1 MDTRALLRLG
11 GISGFVCGGA
21 IAAAGAIEL
30 IAAGKI
36 PLTQVLNGAAVPFGI
51 GLLVALYALLHQRL
65 GRFGA
70 LAFVV
75 QFLGFGYFAG
85 IAFAMNFVLVY
96 LDKPVVDELLTSPAE
111 FAFLATAVLALGGT
125 LLFGTALLRSAAV
138 PRGAA
143 ILYTAGLSVLCLT
156 FLLPATLVRVGH
168 IAAGFG
174 MVWLAWAVWSS
185 VTVAPAATARA
196 WQPSTPDP
204 AR

>member
-11 GISGFVCGGA
+11 SVSGFICGAA

-30 IAAGKI
+30 IAAGKV
-36 PLTQVLNGAAVPFGI
+36 PLTQVLNGASVPFGI

-70 LAFVV
+70 FAFAV
-75 QFLGFGYFAG
+75 QFLGFGLFAG

-96 LDKPVVDELLTSPAE
+96 LDKPVIDELLTSPAKI
-111 FAFLATAVLALGGT
+111 AFLVTAALALSGT

-138 PRGAA
+138 PRGAV
-143 ILYTAGLSVLCLT
+143 ILYIAGLTVLSLT
-156 FLLPATLVRVGH
+156 FLLPTTLVRVGH
-168 IAAGFG
+168 LAAGFG

-185 VTVAPAATARA
+185 VTGNPAATARVS
-196 WQPSTPDP
+196 QPST
-204 AR
+204 

>member
-1 MDTRALLRLG
+1 MDIRALLRLG
-11 GISGFVCGGA
+11 GVCGFLCGGA
-21 IAAAGAIEL
+21 VAAAGAIEL
-30 IAAGKI
+30 IAAGKT
-36 PLTQVLNGAAVPFGI
+36 PLTQVLNGAAVPFGM

-85 IAFAMNFVLVY
+85 VAFTKNFVLVY
-96 LDKPVVDELLTSPAE
+96 LDKPVVDELLTSPAKS
-111 FAFLATAVLALGGT
+111 AFLLAAVLALSGT

-138 PRGAA
+138 PRAA
-143 ILYTAGLSVLCLT
+143 VVLYTVGLSVLCLT
-156 FLLPATLVRVGH
+156 FLLPAPLVRAGH

-174 MVWLAWAVWSS
+174 MVWLAWTVWSS
-185 VTVAPAATARA
+185 VTVNPAATARV

>member
-11 GISGFVCGGA
+11 GVSGFLCGAA

-70 LAFVV
+70 VAFVV

-96 LDKPVVDELLTSPAE
+96 LDKPVVDELLTSPAKI
-111 FAFLATAVLALGGT
+111 AFLGTAALALSGT
-125 LLFGTALLRSAAV
+125 LLFGAALLRSAAV
-138 PRGAA
+138 PRWAV
-143 ILYTAGLSVLCLT
+143 ILYIVGLSVLSLT
-156 FLLPATLVRVGH
+156 FLLPTTLVRVGH
-168 IAAGFG
+168 LAAGFG

-185 VTVAPAATARA
+185 VTVNSAAPARA
-196 WQPSTPDP
+196 WQPST
-204 AR
+204 